1 MGMRWWLLAVLGV
14 STASSHP
21 SAHLFLVLPKP
32 QMARNVPFCSGGV
45 PWGFPSWDCR
55 CPPHH
60 TAPIPCCLQW
70 VCIQHDASAGLLQ
83 KRGGVYQLQCVWWAC
98 SRHLAAD
105 KVCISCSAWKGF
117 TAIPFLV
124 TGLHSPWCMQWG
136 VCIHPIACDQFA
148 PTIVHAMS
156 LHPSRFSCPIACD
169 AFASAVEGAVVLH
182 PTLCLGSTCTHHC
195 MQ

>member
-1 MGMRWWLLAVLGV
+1 MSAERGDALVAPRCPGGEYSLIPSLCTSLLG
-14 STASSHP
+14 SS
-21 SAHLFLVLPKP
+21 KT
-32 QMARNVPFCSGGV
+32 QMAQNVPFCSGGV

-117 TAIPFLV
+117 AAIPFLV

-136 VCIHPIACDQFA
+136 FVSIPLLVI
-148 PTIVHAMS
+148 S
-156 LHPSRFSCPIACD
+156 LHLP
-169 AFASAVEGAVVLH
+169 
-182 PTLCLGSTCTHHC
+182 
-195 MQ
+195 

>member
-1 MGMRWWLLAVLGV
+1 M
-14 STASSHP
+14 
-21 SAHLFLVLPKP
+21 SAERGDALVAP
-32 QMARNVPFCSGGV
+32 
-45 PWGFPSWDCR
+45 R
-55 CPPHH
+55 CPGGEYSLIPSLC
-60 TAPIPCCLQW
+60 TSLLGSSKTPNGPKCPI
-70 VCIQHDASAGLLQ
+70 LLW
-83 KRGGVYQLQCVWWAC
+83 GCPMELQCVWWAC

-117 TAIPFLV
+117 AAIPFLV

-169 AFASAVEGAVVLH
+169 AFAPAAEGAVVLH